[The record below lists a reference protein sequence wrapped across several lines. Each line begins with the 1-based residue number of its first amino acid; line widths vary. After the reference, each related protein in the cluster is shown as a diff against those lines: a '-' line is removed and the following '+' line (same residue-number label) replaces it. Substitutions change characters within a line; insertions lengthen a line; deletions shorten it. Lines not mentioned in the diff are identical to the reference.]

1 MNMKSKLIPIVL
13 GALGTLTM
21 GAITLVVLP
30 ALYRGNIPSLPAV
43 LAALLCSVI
52 GGYLATRLAKMRGL
66 ATGALSGVVAG
77 VVVLLIAAAV
87 TGLAANST
95 LAAILVIPA
104 WAAGGALGGW
114 LTRVRLS
121 LTTNESSV

>member
-1 MNMKSKLIPIVL
+1 MNTKPKLIPIVL
-13 GALGTLTM
+13 GAMMTLTM
-21 GAITLVVLP
+21 GAIALVVVP
-30 ALYRGNIPSLPAV
+30 VLYHGNVPSLPAV

-52 GGYLATRLAKMRGL
+52 GGYLATRRAKVRGL

-77 VVVLLIAAAV
+77 VVLLLIAAAV

-95 LAAILVIPA
+95 LAAILVMPA

-114 LTRVRLS
+114 LTRVRLT
-121 LTTNESSV
+121 LVTNE

>member
-1 MNMKSKLIPIVL
+1 MNTKSKLIPIIL
-13 GALGTLTM
+13 GAMMTLTM
-21 GAITLVVLP
+21 GAIALVVVP
-30 ALYRGNIPSLPAV
+30 VLYHGNVPSLPAV

-52 GGYLATRLAKMRGL
+52 GGYLATRRAKVRGL
-66 ATGALSGVVAG
+66 ATGALSGVAAG

-95 LAAILVIPA
+95 LAAILLTPF
-104 WAAGGALGGW
+104 WTLGGAMGAW

-121 LTTNESSV
+121 LKTNERFD